1 MNLHQWLD
9 EPDTRGRA
17 AELARHL
24 EIKEPNIVQW
34 KTSGVPVHHMARI
47 AAFSKG
53 AVKISAMVE
62 HAANCR
68 AKPAPTEATARA

>member
-24 EIKEPNIVQW
+24 GIKEPNIVQW
-34 KTSGVPVHHMARI
+34 KTSGVPVHHMAKI
-47 AAFSKG
+47 AVFSKG
-53 AVKISAMVE
+53 VVKIAAMVE
-62 HAANCR
+62 HAAGCR
-68 AKPAPTEATARA
+68 VKTALTESA